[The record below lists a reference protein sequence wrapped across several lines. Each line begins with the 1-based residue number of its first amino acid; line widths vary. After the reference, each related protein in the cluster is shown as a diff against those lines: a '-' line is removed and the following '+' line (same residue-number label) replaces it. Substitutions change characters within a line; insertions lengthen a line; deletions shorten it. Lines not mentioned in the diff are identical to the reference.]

1 MEKTTLFSKSAKGLR
16 EAIGKTKILSRSQ
29 RNLLKEID
37 GKATFGE
44 LIGRLSRDRSE
55 NDLQQGL
62 ESLVNEGFINPV
74 VLEVRSIPAPQG
86 RLPPRTP
93 KVQKVAAPS
102 EDDSLEDLDFT
113 APLPVAGSQT
123 IRKKGAEAG
132 PRARREAEENIR
144 HEAEENARREA
155 EARTRAEAEEKARRQ
170 VEEQARREQEEGAR
184 QEAEERARRKA
195 EKQARRTAE
204 EKARQEAE
212 TRARVETEAR
222 ARAEAEEKAR
232 REAEE
237 QARREQ
243 EERVRK
249 EAFQERARRRAE
261 EQARRAEAEKARQD
275 AEARAKA
282 EAEERA
288 RREQEERARQ
298 EAEKQARRDAEEQA
312 RRAEEERERQEANAR
327 ARAEAEEKARRKAEE
342 RARREVDEQARRA
355 VEVKARQEAEERARS
370 EQEERERKEAEERA
384 RREAEEQVRR
394 EEEEQAHREAEARAM
409 AKAEERARKEAAEE
423 ARKAAA
429 ERVSAVPRAPVKWGR
444 WVAIGLVLV
453 IGGTVAAV
461 SLMSFNDR
469 IPAFEQAASA
479 QLLQPVRIKALRAS
493 FLPHAEW
500 RFEGV
505 TIGNSGQVVASRVTV
520 RTSLGA
526 LFDKSANALES
537 LQVDGAV
544 VNAEGLEWLLFG
556 RSQSPTLQLRQLK
569 ANNVRLE
576 LPETKLPALDAT
588 LEVGADG
595 NWRSIGI
602 VSADQKIELNLTGG
616 AAVRLEMKLKGAPLP
631 FSGSPVFDALTATG
645 RLDRRGLQL
654 DTFNAAL
661 HGGSLSGKAHLA
673 WGSAA
678 SIEGTAT
685 VRMIDIGKPLAGFME
700 NGRLDGQVDFLLPIH
715 DNGNA
720 MAMRRFAGDFSI
732 DKGTLSGID
741 FGRKMKGESGGKTQF
756 KKLTG
761 RVTHQDGRTQLRK
774 LVFDLGAINATG
786 TADINDQ
793 GDIRGQLNIVLNIG
807 ATRQRTAV
815 VLSGPFTPPYKE
827 LKWE

>member
-1 MEKTTLFSKSAKGLR
+1 MEKTTIFSKSAKGLR
-16 EAIGKTKILSRSQ
+16 EAIGKTRILSRSQ
-29 RNLLKEID
+29 RNLLKEVD
-37 GKATFGE
+37 GKASFGE
-44 LIGRLSRDRSE
+44 LIGRLSREWSE
-55 NDLQQGL
+55 SDLQQGL
-62 ESLVNEGFINPV
+62 ESLVNEGFIHPV
-74 VLEVRSIPAPQG
+74 VLEVHPIPAPPE
-86 RLPPRTP
+86 RLAPRTP
-93 KVQKVAAPS
+93 EVHKSAVPS
-102 EDDSLEDLDFT
+102 EDGSLENLDFT
-113 APLPVAGSQT
+113 APLPAAGSQT

-132 PRARREAEENIR
+132 ARARREAEEKIR
-144 HEAEENARREA
+144 HE
-155 EARTRAEAEEKARRQ
+155 
-170 VEEQARREQEEGAR
+170 
-184 QEAEERARRKA
+184 
-195 EKQARRTAE
+195 AE

-212 TRARVETEAR
+212 AQAK
-222 ARAEAEEKAR
+222 AEAEEKAR

-237 QARREQ
+237 RARHEQ
-243 EERVRK
+243 EEQVRK
-249 EAFQERARRRAE
+249 EAFKERARRKAE
-261 EQARRAEAEKARQD
+261 EQARRAAEEKARREV
-275 AEARAKA
+275 EARAREEA
-282 EAEERA
+282 EA
-288 RREQEERARQ
+288 Q
-298 EAEKQARRDAEEQA
+298 
-312 RRAEEERERQEANAR
+312 
-327 ARAEAEEKARRKAEE
+327 ARAEAEEKARRDAEERACREQEEQERKEAEERTRREVEEQARQAAEERARQEAEARARAEAEAEE
-342 RARREVDEQARRA
+342 RARREVEEQAHRA
-355 VEVKARQEAEERARS
+355 VEEKARQEAEERARS
-370 EQEERERKEAEERA
+370 EQEERERKEAKERA
-384 RREAEEQVRR
+384 RHEAEEQVRR
-394 EEEEQAHREAEARAM
+394 EEQEQAHREAEARAM

-429 ERVSAVPRAPVKWGR
+429 ERVPAAPRAPVKWGK

-469 IPAFEQAASA
+469 IPAFEKAASA
-479 QLLQPVRIKALRAS
+479 QLLQPVKIKALRAG

-556 RSQSPTLQLRQLK
+556 RSQSPTLKLRQLK

-576 LPETKLPALDAT
+576 LPETKLPTFDAT
-588 LEVGADG
+588 LELGADG

-602 VSADQKIELNLTGG
+602 VGADQKIELNLTGG

-631 FSGSPVFDALTATG
+631 FNGSPVFDELTASG
-645 RLDRRGLQL
+645 RLDRSGLQL
-654 DTFNAAL
+654 DAFNASL
-661 HGGSLSGKAHLA
+661 HGGSLSGKARLT

-685 VRMIDIGKPLAGFME
+685 ARMIDIGKPLAGFME
-700 NGRLDGQVDFLLPIH
+700 NGRLEGKANFLLPIH
-715 DNGNA
+715 DSDNA

-732 DKGTLSGID
+732 DKGTLAGID
-741 FGRKMKGESGGKTQF
+741 FGRIMKGESGGKTQF

-774 LVFDLGAINATG
+774 LVFDAGAINASG

-807 ATRQRTAV
+807 ATRQRTQV
-815 VLSGPFTPPYKE
+815 VLSGPFRSPYKE